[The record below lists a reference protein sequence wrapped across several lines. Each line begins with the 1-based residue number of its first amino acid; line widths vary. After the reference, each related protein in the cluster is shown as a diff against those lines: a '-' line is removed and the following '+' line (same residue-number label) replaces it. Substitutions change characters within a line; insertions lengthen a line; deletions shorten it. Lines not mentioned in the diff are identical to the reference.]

1 VKRMRRVGITGKL
14 VFSAACILAGLGL
27 AVTWHS
33 VTQLRTL
40 FHSQVVRRV
49 DGRVLS
55 WIDFNNGPLTIT
67 RDPKTLTRLVH
78 DLKQKEAIAYVMLE
92 LKGPEDLTILEPAE
106 LPRGLAQKGDWLTLE
121 EISSRVR
128 LMTDGAGRHYFE
140 LTTPITGSGTG
151 MNQDLTA
158 MFALASKDQTLGSIR
173 VGIDQAQIDRGLAGL
188 VRQNVLLYG
197 FLVAVAL
204 LVNAFLARRMARP
217 IISMARVAT
226 QIAAGNL
233 SGRVRRG
240 VHLTDEVGDL
250 VRNFN
255 QMAER
260 LSQNRDEMNLLYAG
274 LEEKVRERTL
284 ELEQAN
290 SQLQQLGEM
299 KSQFLST
306 VSHELR
312 SPLTSIKAFAQILLD
327 TPTDEATRRRFLDI
341 IDKESDR
348 LSRLISDLLDLA
360 KIEKQAVNWRSAKA
374 DISEL
379 LVEAVGPLASLAD
392 KKNIRLDLDASEA
405 QPVLVDTDRVQQVFT
420 NLIGNAIKFS
430 PPHSLVKIRLGRTP
444 SSGPHRA
451 APGEYVRVS
460 VMDEG
465 PGIPPEE
472 HERIFEKFFQ
482 SSRNVRGSGTGRRLA
497 LSRVSVNHHAGEKW
511 GR

>member
-1 VKRMRRVGITGKL
+1 M
-14 VFSAACILAGLGL
+14 
-27 AVTWHS
+27 
-33 VTQLRTL
+33 
-40 FHSQVVRRV
+40 RRV

-92 LKGPEDLTILEPAE
+92 LKGPEDLTIEPRNFLEGWRR
-106 LPRGLAQKGDWLTLE
+106 RGTGSTLE

-128 LMTDGAGRHYFE
+128 LMTDGSGRHYFE

-260 LSQNRDEMNLLYAG
+260 LY
-274 LEEKVRERTL
+274 RT
-284 ELEQAN
+284 
-290 SQLQQLGEM
+290 
-299 KSQFLST
+299 
-306 VSHELR
+306 
-312 SPLTSIKAFAQILLD
+312 
-327 TPTDEATRRRFLDI
+327 ATR
-341 IDKESDR
+341 
-348 LSRLISDLLDLA
+348 
-360 KIEKQAVNWRSAKA
+360 
-374 DISEL
+374 
-379 LVEAVGPLASLAD
+379 
-392 KKNIRLDLDASEA
+392 
-405 QPVLVDTDRVQQVFT
+405 
-420 NLIGNAIKFS
+420 
-430 PPHSLVKIRLGRTP
+430 
-444 SSGPHRA
+444 
-451 APGEYVRVS
+451 
-460 VMDEG
+460 
-465 PGIPPEE
+465 
-472 HERIFEKFFQ
+472 
-482 SSRNVRGSGTGRRLA
+482 
-497 LSRVSVNHHAGEKW
+497 
-511 GR
+511 